1 MAWAPA
7 SGRLLGP
14 GSHGPPVSRSTVRP
28 PRPDRWP
35 HYGKPGADLLRLSRL
50 EKGCPSWRPTGPAAD
65 PYGLAIPAGPSSAAA
80 AGRRRSKRASSQA
93 PTAARAVTRSATSS
107 VEGRGA
113 SAFRYAV
120 SKRSEEPATAAGSP
134 DRCRSASIALP
145 AYGLSIMLSIV
156 AATARHPHRE
166 NRLRPNACRS
176 ASHPAMSESS
186 SDWSSRH
193 APQRRNIA
201 RAGWVIW
208 GQLLLKRIRRQ
219 RGKCRD
225 NLGVQGDRPVAVHR
239 GGFAGQP
246 LRVLLQHRCPGEHL
260 RAFRPRPRP
269 RERETD
275 VSSARPLNLR
285 PGRVAHAD
293 LAARSVHHRA
303 DPLLV
308 VDGPGGTAPHH
319 LVATLTLPPASAL
332 GCRLLAGSLGYAAT
346 LAGPTSRPPWPRS
359 GRRRRGRASPSAH
372 WPPASRRC
380 AHRLGVDGLHGGG
393 SALVGERP
401 AASRTWAG

>member
-50 EKGCPSWRPTGPAAD
+50 EKGCPSWRPTGLAAD

-93 PTAARAVTRSATSS
+93 PTAASAVTRSATSS

-134 DRCRSASIALP
+134 DRCTSASIALP

-208 GQLLLKRIRRQ
+208 GQL
-219 RGKCRD
+219 CS
-225 NLGVQGDRPVAVHR
+225 N
-239 GGFAGQP
+239 
-246 LRVLLQHRCPGEHL
+246 E
-260 RAFRPRPRP
+260 
-269 RERETD
+269 
-275 VSSARPLNLR
+275 S
-285 PGRVAHAD
+285 
-293 LAARSVHHRA
+293 
-303 DPLLV
+303 
-308 VDGPGGTAPHH
+308 
-319 LVATLTLPPASAL
+319 
-332 GCRLLAGSLGYAAT
+332 
-346 LAGPTSRPPWPRS
+346 
-359 GRRRRGRASPSAH
+359 
-372 WPPASRRC
+372 
-380 AHRLGVDGLHGGG
+380 GG
-393 SALVGERP
+393 SAASVATTSEFKVTDPSRCTA
-401 AASRTWAG
+401 AASPANHFAYSSSTAVRANTSARSGPGRDPGNVKRMFPLHARSISDQAAPRG

>member
-50 EKGCPSWRPTGPAAD
+50 EKGCPSWRPTGLAAD

-80 AGRRRSKRASSQA
+80 AGRRRSERASSQA

-201 RAGWVIW
+201 RAGWVILDAENDHAAMTPVRPW
-208 GQLLLKRIRRQ
+208 QHADGWRQQRLRPPEVGLRSPLRFRAGPVGRSVVGDRRVGAPGRCAGVALSSSVSSSKRV
-219 RGKCRD
+219 GD
-225 NLGVQGDRPVAVHR
+225 SGAVGPVQGDGDAGGPV
-239 GGFAGQP
+239 
-246 LRVLLQHRCPGEHL
+246 
-260 RAFRPRPRP
+260 
-269 RERETD
+269 
-275 VSSARPLNLR
+275 
-285 PGRVAHAD
+285 
-293 LAARSVHHRA
+293 
-303 DPLLV
+303 
-308 VDGPGGTAPHH
+308 
-319 LVATLTLPPASAL
+319 
-332 GCRLLAGSLGYAAT
+332 
-346 LAGPTSRPPWPRS
+346 
-359 GRRRRGRASPSAH
+359 
-372 WPPASRRC
+372 
-380 AHRLGVDGLHGGG
+380 
-393 SALVGERP
+393 
-401 AASRTWAG
+401 